1 MGSTNSQQ
9 LKWLSTDWLS
19 VDCTPAVL
27 PEIGDGDGVSEMAD
41 RTTRLGQNRIVT
53 TTDYRHRRHHASRA
67 WSVCACCCCIFFNR
81 FLSDRLSGVCGV
93 GLNAQQAAN
102 QKPETADGSHFLPTA
117 FLKLVNLKE
126 ITRKIKLK
134 KKNHLHFHWFSPTW
148 LTFSPR
154 ETRYDYQLSFLKTQR
169 QSQFR
174 MRYGTHLFSWV
185 RFKVHK
191 FVNSSICKPH

>member
-1 MGSTNSQQ
+1 MAIDRLALCWLYPSRIARDRWWWWCIWDGGSYHPTR
-9 LKWLSTDWLS
+9 
-19 VDCTPAVL
+19 
-27 PEIGDGDGVSEMAD
+27 PESD
-41 RTTRLGQNRIVT
+41 RN
-53 TTDYRHRRHHASRA
+53 DYRYHASRA

-134 KKNHLHFHWFSPTW
+134 KKIIYIFIDFPRLGLHFLQGKRDTTINCF
-148 LTFSPR
+148 
-154 ETRYDYQLSFLKTQR
+154 FLKPKGSHNSVCVTER
-169 QSQFR
+169 IYFR
-174 MRYGTHLFSWV
+174 GSGL
-185 RFKVHK
+185 K
-191 FVNSSICKPH
+191 SINL

>member
-1 MGSTNSQQ
+1 MAIDRLPLCWLYPSRIARDRWWWWCIWDGGSYHPTR
-9 LKWLSTDWLS
+9 
-19 VDCTPAVL
+19 
-27 PEIGDGDGVSEMAD
+27 PESD
-41 RTTRLGQNRIVT
+41 RN
-53 TTDYRHRRHHASRA
+53 DYRHHASRA

-154 ETRYDYQLSFLKTQR
+154 ETRYDYQLFFLKTQR